1 MLRFGIEI
9 GERLLL
15 RMRNDRSVTTLILG
29 DLILDRYI
37 EGHVRGISPEAP
49 VPVLVQ
55 GSERDILGG
64 AGNVANNIV
73 ALGGGARL
81 VGVLGEDEAGDRFIE
96 LANVAGVKI
105 FPLRDP
111 SRKTTKKTR
120 LLGGRQQLLRVDNE
134 SRQNINESLEL
145 KAFRIIEENIS
156 LVDSIIISDYKK
168 GFLTESL
175 VKKTISLANSMK
187 IPVFVDPKGED
198 LSIYRGADYI
208 KPNKGELEILTRI
221 KCNTLEDIE
230 KAAHVL
236 MEKTGSN
243 ILITL
248 SQDGM
253 LLMHNDGSKIMLP
266 TVAREIFDVSGA
278 GDTAIASFAYA
289 ISQSAS
295 PDVAAKFANISSGIA
310 VSKVGTATVSL
321 EEINQE
327 IRRIYFNTE
336 GYRGSNIDINQAVK
350 IREIWREKGFK
361 VGFTNGCFDLLHPG
375 HIALLQGAAKA
386 CDRLIIAI
394 NSDSSVKRLKG
405 ADRPIQ
411 SEQARAEVM
420 GAIECVD
427 LIVIFNEDT
436 PLEVIKLLKPD
447 LLVKGAD
454 YEEKDIIGADFVTRI
469 GGSVLRISLKEG
481 CSTTGLI
488 DRFKH

>member
-1 MLRFGIEI
+1 MGI
-9 GERLLL
+9 
-15 RMRNDRSVTTLILG
+15 
-29 DLILDRYI
+29 
-37 EGHVRGISPEAP
+37 
-49 VPVLVQ
+49 
-55 GSERDILGG
+55 
-64 AGNVANNIV
+64 
-73 ALGGGARL
+73 
-81 VGVLGEDEAGDRFIE
+81 
-96 LANVAGVKI
+96 
-105 FPLRDP
+105 
-111 SRKTTKKTR
+111 
-120 LLGGRQQLLRVDNE
+120 
-134 SRQNINESLEL
+134 
-145 KAFRIIEENIS
+145 
-156 LVDSIIISDYKK
+156 
-168 GFLTESL
+168 
-175 VKKTISLANSMK
+175 
-187 IPVFVDPKGED
+187 
-198 LSIYRGADYI
+198 
-208 KPNKGELEILTRI
+208 
-221 KCNTLEDIE
+221 
-230 KAAHVL
+230 
-236 MEKTGSN
+236 
-243 ILITL
+243 
-248 SQDGM
+248 
-253 LLMHNDGSKIMLP
+253 
-266 TVAREIFDVSGA
+266 
-278 GDTAIASFAYA
+278 
-289 ISQSAS
+289 
-295 PDVAAKFANISSGIA
+295 
-310 VSKVGTATVSL
+310 ATVSL